1 MSALVHYGN
10 AVGFAF
16 VVAVENA
23 LCVAR
28 YGGIYAVIGGDKV
41 LSRFKHGGALFFV
54 GRIGEAI
61 GVGAYVYI
69 FGAAAVAFVKLAFF
83 ESAFNVFHFFL
94 LFKFA

>member
-1 MSALVHYGN
+1 MAHYGD
-10 AVGFAF
+10 AVAY
-16 VVAVENA
+16 A
-23 LCVAR
+23 
-28 YGGIYAVIGGDKV
+28 AVILIEDTFCRAGYLSIHAVVGRDKV
-41 LSRFKHGGALFFV
+41 GGGFEKRITLFFV

-83 ESAFNVFHFFL
+83 ESAFDVFHFFL